1 MRCCLLRPS
10 PAAGP
15 DADLAMVWEL
25 MSQSGSRVVAVTAQG
40 ETLGLIT
47 NDDIAEVFQVMGA
60 LMERQVTD
68 RGRPHVG

>member
-1 MRCCLLRPS
+1 MQ
-10 PAAGP
+10 PAAAIPRCSP

-25 MSQSGSRVVAVTAQG
+25 MSQSGSRVVAVTAKG

-60 LMERQVTD
+60 LIERQAAD
-68 RGRPHVG
+68 RGLSNVG